1 VKKSDLYREYARV
14 IDMCEGTGLEQFDC
28 MKYMGCIY
36 RDHNGSRNPS
46 FDRPASEFSFAL
58 AIVEGK
64 PVFEGDVLYFDGTCV
79 AADIFVHR
87 ATADCIVDQ
96 KGDCWSIDKLHWT
109 PPKPKTITVTIP
121 YDAAK
126 EFSVQTFWNNQFI
139 AIQNAINEAM
149 K

>member
-1 VKKSDLYREYARV
+1 MKHKHCEVIKAWADGSVIQIKHDNDVWSNIQRPTWNPNCEYR
-14 IDMCEGTGLEQFDC
+14 
-28 MKYMGCIY
+28 
-36 RDHNGSRNPS
+36 
-46 FDRPASEFSFAL
+46 ASL

-64 PVFEGDVLYFDGTCV
+64 PVFEGDVLYCTAEHCWICRQNGTSKFIVGDKSTGGVGPNFDK
-79 AADIFVHR
+79 
-87 ATADCIVDQ
+87 AT
-96 KGDCWSIDKLHWT
+96 WT

-139 AIQNAINEAM
+139 DIQNAIKEAI

>member
-1 VKKSDLYREYARV
+1 MKHRHCGV
-14 IDMCEGTGLEQFDC
+14 IKAWAEGAIVQYKDEDGTWGDC
-28 MKYMGCIY
+28 LGYPTFY
-36 RDHNGSRNPS
+36 DNVEFR
-46 FDRPASEFSFAL
+46 ASL

-79 AADIFVHR
+79 AADIVVHR

-96 KGDCWSIDKLHWT
+96 KGGCWSIDKLHWT

-139 AIQNAINEAM
+139 DIQNAIKEAM